1 MSLTLLTKKSIK
13 TVRFSESELSEFS
26 QTLRSRVYGHF
37 KSTGRS
43 KFATPSMVVKTILL
57 VSLYLVPF
65 VLITTGVAS
74 TTFQMFACFFLSGLG
89 MAGVGMG
96 VMHDAIHGSYSKN
109 PRINKWVGHTLDMVG
124 ASSIVW
130 KLQHNVLHHS
140 YTNIDDHDDDIN
152 APFFLRFSPNAPQNS
167 LHKYQHLYA
176 WFFYSLSTLSWVTV
190 KDFIRLKRYYDKG
203 LIKNKQEY
211 RKNVLKIL
219 AWKIGYFSIIL
230 GLPLVFAPFSVG
242 MLLLGYIMMHF
253 VTGFT
258 ITMVFQIAH
267 IVEDVDFPIP
277 DSEGVVEGERILHQL
292 ATTCNFAPNN
302 RFLFWF
308 IGGLNYQVEHH
319 LFPDICHIHY
329 REIAPIVKATA
340 EEFNIPYHS
349 KPHFLPAVLDHF
361 KMLYVLGNMPK
372 VEPVKV

>member
-1 MSLTLLTKKSIK
+1 MVIK
-13 TVRFSESELSEFS
+13 TV
-26 QTLRSRVYGHF
+26 
-37 KSTGRS
+37 
-43 KFATPSMVVKTILL
+43 LL
-57 VSLYLVPF
+57 VALFIVPF
-65 VLITTGVAS
+65 ALIITGVAS
-74 TTFQMFACFFLSGLG
+74 TTLQMFACYILSGFG

-109 PRINKWVGHTLDMVG
+109 KSINKWVGHTLDMVG

-152 APFFLRFSPNAPQNS
+152 APFFLRFSPNAPHNQ

-176 WFFYSLSTLSWVTV
+176 WFFYSLSTLSWVTA
-190 KDFIRLKRYYDKG
+190 KDFIRLKRYYKKG
-203 LIKNKQEY
+203 LIKSEGEY
-211 RKNVLKIL
+211 KKTVIKLVFHKIAYFAVFL
-219 AWKIGYFSIIL
+219 A
-230 GLPLVFAPFSVG
+230 LPLIFSPFSPG
-242 MLLLGYIMMHF
+242 IILLGYILMHF

-267 IVEDVDFPIP
+267 IVEDVDFPLP
-277 DSEGVVEGERILHQL
+277 NEFGVVEGERILHQL

-308 IGGLNYQVEHH
+308 IGGLNFQVEHH
-319 LFPDICHIHY
+319 LFPDICHVHY
-329 REIAPIVKATA
+329 REISKIVKATA
-340 EEFNIPYHS
+340 EEFHVPYHS

-361 KMLYVLGNMPK
+361 KMLYILGKTPK
-372 VEPVKV
+372 LETVKA

>member
-230 GLPLVFAPFSVG
+230 GLPLVFAPFSIG

-349 KPHFLPAVLDHF
+349 KPHFLSAVLDHF

-372 VEPVKV
+372 VEPVKA